1 MIKKLLVLF
10 LLVMTLCVG
19 FVFSN
24 QLSTMSFSYVFSTY
38 PSDTEFAR
46 FIPDKNDINSEF
58 DETNKPVIDELADLN
73 KPLYYMVIFSNIEGK
88 QYCNIK
94 LTFNPFKDENDEI
107 VNLEYDVTVLNA
119 IDLSFAFKGDKR
131 SVTVSDNSVTE
142 DIIDIKVDGLSVTK
156 VFQFEYDFNDS
167 ELSSLSSGTYTSTV
181 SVVLEGD

>member
-1 MIKKLLVLF
+1 MIKKSVLVLLV
-10 LLVMTLCVG
+10 VTLCIS
-19 FVFSN
+19 FAFSD

-38 PSDTEFAR
+38 PSGTEFVK

-58 DETNKPVIDELADLN
+58 DEKNKPVIDEQTNLN
-73 KPLYYMVIFSNIEGK
+73 DPLYYMVIFSNAEGK
-88 QYCNIK
+88 IYNNIQ
-94 LTFNPFKDENDEI
+94 LTFSPFKDENDEI

-119 IDLSFAFKGDKR
+119 VDLSFAFKDNTL
-131 SVTVSDNSVTE
+131 SVPVSDSNVTKG
-142 DIIDIKVDGLSVTK
+142 IIDIKVDGLSVTK